1 MHVSPL
7 PRRIAIHILACLAFL
22 ALPYVFAPHG
32 LTGQLKLIGTS
43 PHEQTTLLG
52 YLLML
57 AFLYLNYYVLIPRLY
72 FSYRY
77 GLYTG
82 TMLLGFL
89 AIGFVMTIRDRHD
102 LFDNPPPFNQPRQQS
117 DRPGW
122 MVPPPGALPA
132 RQPPRA
138 GSPAYPIPPSGNTA
152 KPAYG
157 FELNQALFLFLVGV
171 FVTLSLRVSGRWR
184 QTEQERIASE
194 LSFLKAQINPH
205 FLFNTLNSIYALAIE
220 QSPHTADAVVKLS
233 SFMRYVTRD
242 TGNDWVPL
250 QRELDYIEQYIDLQ
264 RLRLADTATVT
275 YTLTGSTAGLQI
287 APLLLISF
295 VENAFKYGVN
305 PAVDS
310 PIDMVV
316 TIQASQLHVHVCNRK
331 VRQATSA
338 GESGGIGLTNTR
350 ARLALLYPDR
360 HTLLI
365 ADQPDT
371 FTVDLTIQLI

>member
-1 MHVSPL
+1 MPVSPL
-7 PRRIAIHILACLAFL
+7 PRRIAIHVLACLAFL

-52 YLLML
+52 YVLML

-72 FSYRY
+72 FSHRY

-82 TMLLGFL
+82 IMLLGFL

-102 LFDNPPPFNQPRQQS
+102 FFGDPPPFGGQPS
-117 DRPGW
+117 AEPGR
-122 MVPPPGALPA
+122 MFPPPDAFSN
-132 RQPPRA
+132 RQPPRQERQ
-138 GSPAYPIPPSGNTA
+138 AYSLPPSGDMP
-152 KPAYG
+152 KPGYG
-157 FELNQALFLFLVGV
+157 FELNQTLFLFLVGV

-184 QTEQERIASE
+184 QTEQERVASE

-264 RLRLADTATVT
+264 RLRLADTATVS
-275 YTLTGSTAGLQI
+275 YTRNGSTAGLQI

-310 PIDMVV
+310 PIRIAATLQND
-316 TIQASQLHVHVCNRK
+316 QLHLHVGNRK
-331 VRQATSA
+331 VRQASSA
-338 GESGGIGLTNTR
+338 GESGGIGLANTR

-360 HTLLI
+360 HTLTI
-365 ADQPDT
+365 TDQADT
-371 FTVDLTIQLI
+371 FIVDLTIQLA

>member
-1 MHVSPL
+1 MQVSPL

-32 LTGQLKLIGTS
+32 LLGQLELIGTS

-52 YLLML
+52 YMLML

-72 FSYRY
+72 FSHRY

-89 AIGFVMTIRDRHD
+89 IIGSVMTIRDRHD
-102 LFDNPPPFNQPRQQS
+102 LFS
-117 DRPGW
+117 
-122 MVPPPGALPA
+122 PPPGNS
-132 RQPPRA
+132 RQPVGKTNGIPPPPGVFPNQQLPQTGRHI
-138 GSPAYPIPPSGNTA
+138 YPLPPSGNIA

-184 QTEQERIASE
+184 QTEQARVASE

-220 QSPHTADAVVKLS
+220 QSPNTADAVVKLS

-264 RLRLADTATVT
+264 RLRLADTATVS
-275 YTLTGSTAGLQI
+275 YTHNGSTEGLQI

-310 PIDMVV
+310 PISIEATV
-316 TIQASQLHVHVCNRK
+316 QASQLHVHVCNRK

-360 HTLLI
+360 HILNI
-365 ADQPDT
+365 ADQADT
-371 FTVDLTIQLI
+371 FTVDLTIQLT